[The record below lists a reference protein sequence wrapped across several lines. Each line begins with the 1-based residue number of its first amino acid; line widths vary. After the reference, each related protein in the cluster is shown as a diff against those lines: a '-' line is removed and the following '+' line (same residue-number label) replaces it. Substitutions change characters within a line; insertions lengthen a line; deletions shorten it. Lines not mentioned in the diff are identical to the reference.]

1 MNIFILSEEREP
13 LVHYQQQA
21 HYHIDKHV
29 VKMIAESVQ
38 MLVTSLSLPPA
49 AQPRHADNEKHI
61 RHADNEELFNR
72 LAAAPQL
79 ANSLPCK
86 PLSAGMTKHP
96 CTIWSAQRIE
106 HTNYLACLA
115 LQLCH
120 EHQYRY
126 PLSAQHAYMPWLE
139 ALVTELTRLGFGPTY
154 ALPEKFAVAVKDVDK
169 RSTATSHL
177 AALDIYRSYYVRDK
191 RDFATWKKRMKP
203 VWFILREELMDAK
216 AGKDWTQV

>member
-38 MLVTSLSLPPA
+38 MLVTSLSF
-49 AQPRHADNEKHI
+49 HANYDSMIGK
-61 RHADNEELFNR
+61 
-72 LAAAPQL
+72 LAAAPQV
-79 ANSLPCK
+79 ANNLPCK
-86 PLSAGMTKHP
+86 PLSASMTKHP
-96 CTIWSAQRIE
+96 CTIWTCSYIE

-154 ALPEKFAVAVKDVDK
+154 DLPEKFAVAVKDVDK

-177 AALDIYRSYYVRDK
+177 AALDTYRSYYVRDK

-203 VWFILREELMDAK
+203 MWFLLREELMGAK
-216 AGKDWTQV
+216 AGI